1 MSRELNG
8 MSNAIK
14 EFILDRKNSK
24 IEVLLKTKFLKDKD
38 KGLNQY
44 LINKIDKNNEE
55 LQVIINSKKEKAQS
69 SVNFQKDKNI
79 NLIKLAQ
86 KLDINVLDITQQYQ
100 EKLQQLEKQHIVEN
114 WLDDNC
120 HNAGKISIGTH
131 IAKLTHSSNK
141 GTCFYDN
148 VITCLNHGYLTT
160 SQLKDIIADA
170 SYENALYAPI
180 ASLLL
185 VENKGKYL
193 YKMVIDDDFSA
204 FDKLTESTVQLD
216 NWIQNLKQAFE
227 KTTKYSHSFSKQ
239 LYFPIDK
246 VNSYH
251 LLSLLASSS
260 LMQVVFERVNKKNV
274 DISKQKKNGKYS
286 IGELIS
292 YPNRATVSITKSSHQ
307 NSSKLNGKR
316 NGRSFLFSTQPP
328 TWQSQLKPPIYKKSI
343 FDSYYCPEN
352 TTDNIKY
359 LVDFILRN
367 ESIDLSTRDPEK
379 QKWLEKWTIYI
390 IDDFWFFV
398 GNIHELASGWS
409 SEKGAK
415 LKVEHQYL
423 LDPYRKDNQFQ
434 ANRKD
439 NAWQKVVVNDF
450 SIWLN
455 KQLKKKDKK
464 FTAQA
469 EYSQTW
475 KKLMEKELRE
485 YNQIISADTDLEVS
499 V

>member
-114 WLDDNC
+114 WLYDNC

-227 KTTKYSHSFSKQ
+227 KTTKYSHSFSK
-239 LYFPIDK
+239 
-246 VNSYH
+246 
-251 LLSLLASSS
+251 
-260 LMQVVFERVNKKNV
+260 
-274 DISKQKKNGKYS
+274 
-286 IGELIS
+286 
-292 YPNRATVSITKSSHQ
+292 RA
-307 NSSKLNGKR
+307 
-316 NGRSFLFSTQPP
+316 
-328 TWQSQLKPPIYKKSI
+328 
-343 FDSYYCPEN
+343 
-352 TTDNIKY
+352 
-359 LVDFILRN
+359 
-367 ESIDLSTRDPEK
+367 
-379 QKWLEKWTIYI
+379 
-390 IDDFWFFV
+390 
-398 GNIHELASGWS
+398 
-409 SEKGAK
+409 
-415 LKVEHQYL
+415 
-423 LDPYRKDNQFQ
+423 
-434 ANRKD
+434 
-439 NAWQKVVVNDF
+439 
-450 SIWLN
+450 
-455 KQLKKKDKK
+455 
-464 FTAQA
+464 
-469 EYSQTW
+469 
-475 KKLMEKELRE
+475 
-485 YNQIISADTDLEVS
+485 
-499 V
+499 